1 MSLKRIARFYTL
13 RFKRL
18 QGSPHSLALGAAIGS
33 AVGATPTL
41 PFHNILILAFT
52 LSSRSNPIAGILSA
66 NVVSNPLTFGPQYYL
81 AWEIGDF
88 LLPGRLSWE
97 KISNTLNLIKH
108 QGLLESL
115 STLRDMGGDT
125 VLVMLTGGLVLAI
138 PSGLITYFFVY
149 RFFIRLRARRQK
161 KHLLNN

>member
-1 MSLKRIARFYTL
+1 MSLKRIARFYSL

-52 LSSRSNPIAGILSA
+52 LGSRSNPIAGILAA
-66 NVVSNPLTFGPQYYL
+66 NVVSNPLTFGPQYFL
-81 AWEIGDF
+81 AWKIGNF

-97 KISNTLNLIKH
+97 KIKDTLYLIKH
-108 QGLLESL
+108 QGLTESF
-115 STLRDMGGDT
+115 STLSNMGGDT
-125 VLVMLTGGLVLAI
+125 VLVMLAGGIVLAI
-138 PSGLITYFFVY
+138 PSGLLTYYFVY
-149 RFFIRLRARRQK
+149 RFFLRIRARRQK
-161 KHLLNN
+161 KHILDN